1 MSCNELCAQ
10 KLEQQR
16 EAAEETLRKQRE
28 AEEEK
33 NRLEMLDF
41 EKKFG
46 KKKYKERRQYVVE
59 EDKSD
64 FHKWAIGISLVV
76 FSVSIAV
83 YFVFLQ

>member
-1 MSCNELCAQ
+1 M
-10 KLEQQR
+10 EQQR
-16 EAAEETLRKQRE
+16 EAAEEAQRKQRE

-46 KKKYKERRQYVVE
+46 KKKYKERRQYVIE
-59 EDKSD
+59 EEESD
-64 FHKWAIGISLVV
+64 FNKWAIGISLVV
-76 FSVSIAV
+76 FSMSMAI